1 MPVWRTLREAGTL
14 GLLIATIY
22 CVAVI
27 GYGYGL

>member
-1 MPVWRTLREAGTL
+1 MLIWRTVREAGTL
-14 GLLIATIY
+14 GLLIATVY